1 MMIREEYV
9 THRLILR
16 TLDEDWASQVLDY
29 VTRNKEFLQPW
40 EPLRTPDFY
49 TLEVQREMLFFD
61 REFMEQGQLFK
72 VWISKRSDPGTL
84 IGSVSLSNI
93 VRGAFHS
100 CHVGYRLDARELNK
114 GYMSE
119 ALERVVGIAFNDLGL
134 HRLEANIMPRNAAS
148 LRIVEKAGFRSEGLA
163 KKYLKINGKWED
175 HIHMTLLNEEME

>member
-1 MMIREEYV
+1 MQDDYV

-16 TLDEDWASQVLDY
+16 TLGEDGASQVLDY

-40 EPLRTPDFY
+40 EPLRSPDFY
-49 TLEVQREMLFFD
+49 SLDAQREMLRFD
-61 REFMEQGQLFK
+61 RECIDQGILFK
-72 VWISKRSDPGTL
+72 VWISKQSDPERI

-93 VRGAFHS
+93 VRGVFLS
-100 CHVGYRLDARELNK
+100 CHVGYKLDARELNK

-119 ALERVVGIAFNDLGL
+119 ALEKVAGIAFQQLGL

-148 LRIVEKAGFRSEGLA
+148 LRIAEKAGFQPEGLA

-175 HIHMTLLNEEME
+175 HIHMTLLNEDME